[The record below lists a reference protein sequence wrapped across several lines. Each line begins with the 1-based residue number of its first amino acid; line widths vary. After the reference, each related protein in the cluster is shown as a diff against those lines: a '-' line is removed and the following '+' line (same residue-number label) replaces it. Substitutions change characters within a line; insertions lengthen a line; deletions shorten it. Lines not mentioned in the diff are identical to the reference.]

1 MTTNPINPR
10 VENYAI
16 FLKNTCSE
24 TELHAMFSN
33 IYADKEVMSDWELSE
48 DEFFGAIELAYFQPA
63 TNFPRI
69 H

>member
-1 MTTNPINPR
+1 MNINPR

-24 TELHAMFSN
+24 TELHDMFSI
-33 IYADKEVMSDWELSE
+33 IYADEEVMDEWKLSE

-63 TNFPRI
+63 ANFPRI